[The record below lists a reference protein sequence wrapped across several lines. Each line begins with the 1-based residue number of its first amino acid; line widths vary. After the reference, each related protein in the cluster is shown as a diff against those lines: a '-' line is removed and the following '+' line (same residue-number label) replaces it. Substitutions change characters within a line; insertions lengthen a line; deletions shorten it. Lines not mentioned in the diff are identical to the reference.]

1 MEKMQIS
8 EAELK
13 EIKEALLT
21 ELFKDAEMPVQTNLS
36 EAEIDNYLRTLIVL
50 HSTEACHEK
59 LILLQNKFL
68 NFYNE
73 QNERRVDAS
82 LFKQGV
88 YEIEDDPLNY
98 EADIL
103 AVASKI
109 LIEDVE
115 SLMNS
120 KPSIDN
126 EILFRAGVEIKGELV
141 SSLKDGREMLFAN
154 GFNLNAKRVAKI
166 LIDGLSLE
174 RVLELINKL
183 FERAALI
190 KASVIVLDLSA
201 LKNKENYKKF
211 LKTLKKY
218 LKNANKLQKINT
230 ILKIQ

>member
-36 EAEIDNYLRTLIVL
+36 KAEIDNFLHTLIVL

-73 QNERRVDAS
+73 QNRRRVDAS
-82 LFKQGV
+82 LFKHGV
-88 YEIEDDPLNY
+88 YEIDDAPLDY

-103 AVASKI
+103 VVASKTPV
-109 LIEDVE
+109 EDVE
-115 SLMNS
+115 SLMNNR
-120 KPSIDN
+120 PSIDN
-126 EILFRAGVEIKGELV
+126 EILFRAGVEIKSELV
-141 SSLKDGREMLFAN
+141 SSLKAGRELLFAH
-154 GFNLNAKRVAKI
+154 GFNLNAKNIAKI

-183 FERAALI
+183 FEHAESI

-201 LKNKENYKKF
+201 LKNKENYEKF

-218 LKNANKLQKINT
+218 LKNANKTQKINT
-230 ILKIQ
+230 ILKI